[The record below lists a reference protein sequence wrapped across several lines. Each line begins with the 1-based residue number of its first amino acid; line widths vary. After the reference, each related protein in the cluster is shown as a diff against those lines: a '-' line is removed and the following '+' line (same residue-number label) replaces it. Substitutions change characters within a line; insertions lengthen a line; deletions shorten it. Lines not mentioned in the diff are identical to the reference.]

1 MRNSNKLLRMNQHGK
16 WRLELA
22 QNLSR
27 QLSEFSGI
35 RAVAAGGSVARGYAD
50 AYSDLELL
58 VYWHHQPDAETRLA
72 VFNCLN
78 AERRYPKMDVGYDSA
93 YLIDG
98 FPVDL
103 WHRTLEQEEAA
114 ADKVVDQF
122 SIDLDASNVLDT
134 MQFAIPLYGAGYLQ
148 PIKERIGAYP
158 DQLAVEFLEAYLPH
172 FHLRQLLY
180 AARRDNPTA
189 FYSILNSILDGLFL
203 VLLALN
209 KSYFP
214 TYKWFYKR
222 LAELPVV
229 PEQIDFRLR
238 QLYVESPLFAVKQLT
253 AILEETVALAERLYP
268 QVDTAFVRYGLEQP
282 VPQAYKN
289 AFTLGVKAPG
299 DSQ

>member
-1 MRNSNKLLRMNQHGK
+1 MRNSNKLPRMNQHGK

-58 VYWHHQPDAETRLA
+58 VYWNHQPDAETRLA

-78 AERRYPKMDVGYDSA
+78 AERRYPKMDIGYDSA
-93 YLIDG
+93 YLIAG
-98 FPVDL
+98 FPVDV
-103 WHRTLEQEEAA
+103 WHRTMEQEEAA
-114 ADKVVDQF
+114 ADKVLNGF
-122 SIDLDASNVLDT
+122 STDLDAGNVLDT
-134 MQFAIPLYGAGYLQ
+134 IRFAIPLYGVDYLE
-148 PIKERIGAYP
+148 PIKECVEQYP
-158 DQLAVEFLEAYLPH
+158 DGLAVEFLKRFLPH

-209 KSYFP
+209 RSYFP

-238 QLYVESPLFAVKQLT
+238 QLYVESPLSAVKQLT

-299 DSQ
+299 DSR

>member
-1 MRNSNKLLRMNQHGK
+1 MRNSNKLPRMNQHGK

-58 VYWHHQPDAETRLA
+58 VYWNHQPDAETRLA

-78 AERRYPKMDVGYDSA
+78 AERRYPKMDIGYDSA

-98 FPVDL
+98 FPVDV
-103 WHRTLEQEEAA
+103 WHRTMEQEEAA
-114 ADKVVDQF
+114 ADKVLNGF
-122 SIDLDASNVLDT
+122 STDLDAGNVLDT
-134 MQFAIPLYGAGYLQ
+134 IRFAIPLYGVDYLE
-148 PIKERIGAYP
+148 PIKECVEQYP
-158 DQLAVEFLEAYLPH
+158 DGLAVEFLKRFLPH

-209 KSYFP
+209 RSYFP

-299 DSQ
+299 DSR

>member
-1 MRNSNKLLRMNQHGK
+1 MKNVNEPPRMNQHAK

-22 QNLSR
+22 QNLSE
-27 QLSEFSGI
+27 QLSNFSGVH
-35 RAVAAGGSVARGYAD
+35 AVAVGGSVARGYAD

-58 VYWHHQPDAETRLA
+58 VYWNHQPDAENRLA

-78 AERRYPKMDVGYDSA
+78 AERRYPQMDIGYDSA
-93 YLIDG
+93 YLING
-98 FPVDL
+98 FPVDV
-103 WHRTLEQEEAA
+103 WHRTMEQEEAA
-114 ADKVVDQF
+114 ADKVLDHF
-122 SIDLDASNVLDT
+122 STDLDASNVLDT
-134 MQFAIPLYGAGYLQ
+134 MKFAIPFYGSDYLQ
-148 PIKERIGAYP
+148 PIKERIDAYP
-158 DQLAVEFLEAYLPH
+158 DQLTVKFLEAYLPH

-209 KSYFP
+209 RSYFP

-222 LAELPVV
+222 LAELPLV

-238 QLYVESPLFAVKQLT
+238 QLYVESPLSAVKQLT

-282 VPQAYKN
+282 IPQAYKN

-299 DSQ
+299 DSR

>member
-1 MRNSNKLLRMNQHGK
+1 MKNINEQPRMNQHAK

-22 QNLSR
+22 QNLSE
-27 QLSEFSGI
+27 QLSNFSGVH
-35 RAVAAGGSVARGYAD
+35 AVAAGGSVARGYAD

-58 VYWHHQPDAETRLA
+58 VYWNQQPDAETRLA

-78 AERRYPKMDVGYDSA
+78 AERRYPKMDMGYDSA

-98 FPVDL
+98 FPVDV
-103 WHRTLEQEEAA
+103 WHRTMEQEEAA
-114 ADKVVDQF
+114 ANKVLDGY
-122 SIDLDASNVLDT
+122 STDLDAGNVLDT
-134 MQFAIPLYGAGYLQ
+134 MRFAIPLYGADYLE
-148 PIKERIGAYP
+148 PIKERIEQYP
-158 DQLAVEFLEAYLPH
+158 DELAVEFLKRFLPH

-189 FYSILNSILDGLFL
+189 FYSILNSILDSLFI
-203 VLLALN
+203 VLLAMN
-209 KSYFP
+209 RSYFP

-222 LAELPVV
+222 LAELPIV

-238 QLYVESPLFAVKQLT
+238 QLYLESPLAAVKQLK
-253 AILEETVALAERLYP
+253 AILEETVVLVEQLYP

-289 AFTLGVKAPG
+289 AFTLGVKAQDDP
-299 DSQ
+299 Q

>member
-1 MRNSNKLLRMNQHGK
+1 MKNINEQPRMNQHAK

-22 QNLSR
+22 QNLSE
-27 QLSEFSGI
+27 QLSNFSGVH
-35 RAVAAGGSVARGYAD
+35 AVAAGGSVARGYAD

-58 VYWHHQPDAETRLA
+58 VYWNQQPDAETRLA

-78 AERRYPKMDVGYDSA
+78 AERRYPKMDMGYDSA

-98 FPVDL
+98 FPVDV
-103 WHRTLEQEEAA
+103 WHRTMEQEEAA
-114 ADKVVDQF
+114 ANKVLDGF
-122 SIDLDASNVLDT
+122 STDLDAGNVLDT
-134 MQFAIPLYGAGYLQ
+134 MRFAIPLYGADYLE
-148 PIKERIGAYP
+148 PIKERIEQYP
-158 DQLAVEFLEAYLPH
+158 DELAVEFLKRFLPH

-189 FYSILNSILDGLFL
+189 FYSILNSILDGLFI
-203 VLLALN
+203 VLLAMN
-209 KSYFP
+209 RSYFP

-222 LAELPVV
+222 LAELPIV

-238 QLYVESPLFAVKQLT
+238 QLYLESPLSAVKQLK
-253 AILEETVALAERLYP
+253 AILEETVVLVEQLYP

-289 AFTLGVKAPG
+289 AFTLGVKAQD

>member
-1 MRNSNKLLRMNQHGK
+1 MRNSNKLPRMNQHGK

-22 QNLSR
+22 QNLSK
-27 QLSEFSGI
+27 QLSDFSGVH
-35 RAVAAGGSVARGYAD
+35 AVAAGGSVARGYAD

-58 VYWHHQPDAETRLA
+58 VYWNHQPDAETRLA

-98 FPVDL
+98 FPVDV
-103 WHRTLEQEEAA
+103 WHRTMEQEEAA
-114 ADKVVDQF
+114 ADKVLNGF
-122 SIDLDASNVLDT
+122 STDLDAGNVLDT
-134 MQFAIPLYGAGYLQ
+134 IRFAIPLYGVDYLEQ
-148 PIKERIGAYP
+148 IKECVEQYP
-158 DQLAVEFLEAYLPH
+158 DGLAVEFLKRFLPH

-189 FYSILNSILDGLFL
+189 FYSILNSILDGLFV
-203 VLLALN
+203 VLLAMN
-209 KSYFP
+209 RSYFP

-238 QLYVESPLFAVKQLT
+238 QLYVEPPLSAVKQLK

-282 VPQAYKN
+282 IPQSYKN